1 MRFVSHIRNFAVGII
16 TERSHPTQYG
26 ATVVDVPG
34 YTAYF
39 TSDVTAADV
48 EFAER
53 EFENLGLMYGRTLL
67 VDEVTSTPITNR
79 LSVFDTEEK
88 ALQENWATRTY
99 TDEMGREWDF
109 KEYVEWKL
117 ANRAENNPDFRLVD
131 VEAIQPPWPRYLA
144 FQGSL
149 DELMQRIADDGY
161 DVGRVLAYE
170 RQSGQR
176 PAVIEALEQ
185 LVLAQDADIT
195 EEVPA

>member
-26 ATVVDVPG
+26 AIVVDVPG

-53 EFENLGLMYGRTLL
+53 EFESLGLMYGRTTLL
-67 VDEVTSTPITNR
+67 DEVTSSPITSR
-79 LSVFDTEEK
+79 LSVFDTDEK

-99 TDEMGREWDF
+99 EDEMGRTWDF
-109 KEYVEWKL
+109 KEFVEHKL
-117 ANRAENNPDFRLVD
+117 ASRAENNPDFRLVD
-131 VEAIQPPWPRYLA
+131 VEAIKPPWPRYLH

-149 DELMQRIADDGY
+149 DELMQRVVDDGF
-161 DVGRVLAYE
+161 DPARVLAYE
-170 RQSGQR
+170 RQTGQR